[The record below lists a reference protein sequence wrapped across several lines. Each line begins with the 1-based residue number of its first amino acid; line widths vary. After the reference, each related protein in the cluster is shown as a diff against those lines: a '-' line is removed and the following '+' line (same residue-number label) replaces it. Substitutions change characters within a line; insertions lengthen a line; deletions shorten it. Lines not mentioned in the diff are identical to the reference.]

1 MAPTATLSRSDIA
14 RVVEDNTEAIRLRN
28 EAWVNNPQIP
38 SWVNIEDVPLDQFF
52 TSPAVAKKCYGNMI
66 DYLRSEKVALRSVK
80 YLEPSAGRGAFLRL
94 MPPSL
99 RIGLDIMPQTEE
111 TVRADFLSWEPE
123 PSDLPIVVIGNPP
136 FGYRGWLALEFL
148 NHAAKFADYV
158 GFILPMAFQSEGKG
172 SPKLRVR
179 GMHLVHQEV
188 LPAGSFVDEY
198 DRPVKINAL
207 WQIWKSGE
215 ATTIDTPTCDSWID
229 LFTVDE
235 RKERLCGQERMAE
248 ADFFLQRT
256 FFNEPPRPVRS
267 FSDVRYVCGY
277 GIVIKRDKRLVSRIL
292 REVDWRNYSNLAAHN
307 CHHISM
313 YHIRRALTDAGLIDG

>member
-1 MAPTATLSRSDIA
+1 MN
-14 RVVEDNTEAIRLRN
+14 NTEAISLRN
-28 EAWVNNPQIP
+28 EAWATNPKIP

-52 TSPAVAKKCYGNMI
+52 TTPSVAKKCYQIMLA
-66 DYLRSEKVALRSVK
+66 YLRSEKVDLRSLA
-80 YLEPSAGRGAFLRL
+80 YLEPSAGRGSFLNL

-99 RIGLDIMPQTEE
+99 RIGLDIMPQTDE
-111 TVRADFLSWEPE
+111 TICADFLSWQPE

-148 NHAAKFADYV
+148 NHAATFADYV
-158 GFILPMAFQSEGKG
+158 GFVLPMAFQSDGKG

-179 GMHLVHQEV
+179 GMHLVHQEK

-207 WQIWKSGE
+207 WQIWKNGG
-215 ATTIDTPTCDSWID
+215 AMTPDPPTCDSWID
-229 LFTVDE
+229 LFTVDQ
-235 RKERLCGQERMAE
+235 RQERLCGQKRMAE

-256 FFNEPPRPVRS
+256 FFNEPPTIVRD
-267 FSDVRYVCGY
+267 FSEVRYVCGY
-277 GIVIKRDKRLVSRIL
+277 GIAIKRDKRRVTSIL
-292 REVDWRNYSNLAAHN
+292 RNVDWRTYSNLAAHN

-313 YHIRRALTDAGLIDG
+313 YHVRRALTDAGLTDG